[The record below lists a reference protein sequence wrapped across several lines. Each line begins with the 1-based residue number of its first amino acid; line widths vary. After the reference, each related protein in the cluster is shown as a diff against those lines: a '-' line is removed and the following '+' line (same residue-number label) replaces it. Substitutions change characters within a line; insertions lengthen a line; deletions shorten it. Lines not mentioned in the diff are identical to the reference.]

1 MMGYLSKYGIDFR
14 IKKGE
19 CFFTRELDAQKSF
32 KKTMFGA
39 GYLISEKA
47 AAEKAAAVQWEL
59 SNREKAI
66 IRGLIV

>member
-47 AAEKAAAVQWEL
+47 AAVQWEL

>member
-1 MMGYLSKYGIDFR
+1 MKHQTAYQKATAKIEKEGQKQCFLAYG
-14 IKKGE
+14 
-19 CFFTRELDAQKSF
+19 
-32 KKTMFGA
+32 
-39 GYLISEKA
+39 A